1 MPGAILRK
9 GSIVSAWKTK
19 RASSPRALSALATAS
34 PTRISRRFPTWMWPE
49 VLIPVTTT
57 CGPGPSSSATR
68 SAQPGTGSSLNLCS
82 TYTSGSFSGLGR
94 SGPAAL
100 ARDLDV
106 DDLVLR
112 RAAGGCDGHL
122 VPHLAPED
130 GAADGRGVGELAV
143 RRVGLVGPDDL
154 EGPLVLLAP
163 AAGDPQRDAGAEVHG
178 VCVGRGGVYHL
189 RVPDAALYLPDPAL
203 QQALLGLGVVVL
215 GVLRDVPELP
225 CLPDAVGDLTAT
237 HLGEVAELLLE
248 LLEAFRGYEFLV
260 SIGHW
265 PRDYTG
271 DPGGCQRETLL
282 VSARRFA
289 ACQHASGFALASQHA
304 SALKGL
310 AFSTSASLLWELPR
324 RV

>member
-1 MPGAILRK
+1 MPGAILRN
-9 GSIVSAWKTK
+9 GSMVSAWKTK
-19 RASSPRALSALATAS
+19 RASSPRALSAFATAS

-49 VLIPVTTT
+49 VLIPVTTR

-112 RAAGGCDGHL
+112 RAAGGGDVHL

-143 RRVGLVGPDDL
+143 RGVRLVGADDL

-163 AAGDPQRDAGAEVHG
+163 ATYDPQRHAGPEVHG
-178 VCVGRGGVYHL
+178 VGFGLGRVHHL
-189 RVPDAALYLPDPAL
+189 GVPDAAL
-203 QQALLGLGVVVL
+203 
-215 GVLRDVPELP
+215 
-225 CLPDAVGDLTAT
+225 DLA
-237 HLGEVAELLLE
+237 
-248 LLEAFRGYEFLV
+248 
-260 SIGHW
+260 
-265 PRDYTG
+265 D
-271 DPGGCQRETLL
+271 
-282 VSARRFA
+282 
-289 ACQHASGFALASQHA
+289 
-304 SALKGL
+304 
-310 AFSTSASLLWELPR
+310 
-324 RV
+324 

>member
-19 RASSPRALSALATAS
+19 RASSPRALSAFATAS

-100 ARDLDV
+100 ARDLDI

-112 RAAGGCDGHL
+112 RAAGG
-122 VPHLAPED
+122 
-130 GAADGRGVGELAV
+130 ADGRGVGELAV

-178 VCVGRGGVYHL
+178 VCVGRGRVDHL

-203 QQALLGLGVVVL
+203 QQSLLGLGVVVL
-215 GVLRDVPELP
+215 GVLRDVAELP
-225 CLPDAVGDLTAT
+225 RLPDAVGDLTAT
-237 HLGEVAELLLE
+237 YLGEVAELLLE
-248 LLEAFRGYEFLV
+248 LLESFRGYEFLV

-271 DPGGCQRETLL
+271 DPGDCQRETLR
-282 VSARRFA
+282 VSARPLR
-289 ACQHASGFALASQHA
+289 
-304 SALKGL
+304 GL
-310 AFSTSASLLWELPR
+310 SASCRP
-324 RV
+324 